1 MASSNVLS
9 TRTGP
14 RGMPNASG
22 TVRAANIRAHNRAI
36 VLEMV
41 WWEQSI
47 SRAEIARRTGLSRS
61 TVSNITDELFE
72 TGLLRNA
79 GEGQSIGGKPP
90 KLLGFNDDRYG
101 ILGVELGATHIGVVL
116 TNLRGRIVHWERVE
130 HDVRGDPEGT
140 LEQLFALIT
149 EAAHRRE
156 RGMRRVVGIGVAVPT
171 PVDPAKP
178 NAFSPRVLPKWG
190 DVRLSDALEARF
202 GVPVVV
208 DNDANLGALAECWW
222 GAGRNGRDLAFIKLG
237 TGIGCGF
244 VINQEIHRGAT
255 FLAGELGHLA
265 IQRDGPL
272 CDCGRPGCLVK
283 YLGRAAVLD
292 RARELCASPPAS
304 IPELIAAAE
313 RGEEGATTVL
323 AEAAEHLAVAVV
335 NLVNLVNPAT
345 VVFGGGLSGA
355 GERLLAPISAA
366 LLSRYQW
373 ASDAKTNLVVSSL
386 GESGIALGAA
396 TAVLARALKEPALF
410 ENKLAA

>member
-1 MASSNVLS
+1 
-9 TRTGP
+9 
-14 RGMPNASG
+14 
-22 TVRAANIRAHNRAI
+22 
-36 VLEMV
+36 
-41 WWEQSI
+41 
-47 SRAEIARRTGLSRS
+47 
-61 TVSNITDELFE
+61 
-72 TGLLRNA
+72 
-79 GEGQSIGGKPP
+79 
-90 KLLGFNDDRYG
+90 
-101 ILGVELGATHIGVVL
+101 HIGVVL

-130 HDVRGDPEGT
+130 HDVRGDPEAT
-140 LEQLFALIT
+140 LEQPFALIT

>member
-1 MASSNVLS
+1 
-9 TRTGP
+9 
-14 RGMPNASG
+14 MPNASG

-202 GVPVVV
+202 G
-208 DNDANLGALAECWW
+208 L
-222 GAGRNGRDLAFIKLG
+222 F
-237 TGIGCGF
+237 
-244 VINQEIHRGAT
+244 
-255 FLAGELGHLA
+255 
-265 IQRDGPL
+265 
-272 CDCGRPGCLVK
+272 
-283 YLGRAAVLD
+283 
-292 RARELCASPPAS
+292 
-304 IPELIAAAE
+304 
-313 RGEEGATTVL
+313 
-323 AEAAEHLAVAVV
+323 EA
-335 NLVNLVNPAT
+335 
-345 VVFGGGLSGA
+345 
-355 GERLLAPISAA
+355 
-366 LLSRYQW
+366 
-373 ASDAKTNLVVSSL
+373 
-386 GESGIALGAA
+386 ALGARFGL
-396 TAVLARALKEPALF
+396 TDEARARLGGWTAALTLR
-410 ENKLAA
+410 LASQ